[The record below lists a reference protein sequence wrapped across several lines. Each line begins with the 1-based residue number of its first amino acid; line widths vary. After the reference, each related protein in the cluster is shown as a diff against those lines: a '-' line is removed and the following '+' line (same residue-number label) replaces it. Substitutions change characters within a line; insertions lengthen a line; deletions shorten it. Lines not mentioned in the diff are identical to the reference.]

1 MRCPTQEHKTE
12 IPRKNESGPLEQE
25 SNPVKEGGGRE
36 KKGEQRVAGIRK
48 VGEKRVGSKFPKV
61 HCSGD

>member
-1 MRCPTQEHKTE
+1 MNQVLLSRSPIQL
-12 IPRKNESGPLEQE
+12 R
-25 SNPVKEGGGRE
+25 GGGE
-36 KKGEQRVAGIRK
+36 NKGEQRVAGIRK